1 MAQRVRIPHR
11 GQGPSSVRQLPILTA
26 LHARFPTLF
35 LLIIHEKRAKVNPY
49 FILFLS
55 ISATQTEEPAGEWE
69 FLVNLMKK
77 LSKLVEI
84 YLLFVRFPFIMNTI
98 CYKGGVGVG
107 RTDRVCVR

>member
-1 MAQRVRIPHR
+1 MSAGADTSSRTRSFVCQTTPHFDSTSR
-11 GQGPSSVRQLPILTA
+11 EVSYSVLPYHT
-26 LHARFPTLF
+26 RETGKSKSLF
-35 LLIIHEKRAKVNPY
+35 YP
-49 FILFLS
+49 FLS